1 MDLERQAKE
10 MRKLIF
16 KTAYKGKTGHIASA
30 LSIVEV
36 LTALYFGDVMA
47 YDSCNPEWT
56 DRDKLIMS
64 KGHASLAMY
73 STLAMAGYFP
83 QEKLSGFCRPM
94 SVFGGEPKY
103 GDIPGI
109 EATTG
114 SLGHGL
120 SFGVGIAMA
129 HKLDNKQS
137 RIYVILGDG
146 ECQEGSVWEAVMSA
160 AHHGLQNLTVILD
173 NNKLQAMGTLDEILS
188 LEPFAGKW
196 HEFGWDVAEADGHDM
211 NAIREILLKDKQ
223 SKSERPRLI
232 IANTI
237 KGKGISFMEQV
248 PIWHYRMPNEQEL
261 ELVLEELELS
271 KEELLI

>member
-1 MDLERQAKE
+1 MDLELQAKE

-16 KTAYKGKTGHIASA
+16 KTAYKGKTGHLASA

-36 LTALYFGDVMA
+36 LTALYFGDVLS
-47 YDSCNPEWT
+47 YDSSCPEWK

-64 KGHASLAMY
+64 KGHGSLAIY
-73 STLAMAGYFP
+73 SVLAMAGFFP
-83 QEKLSGFCRPM
+83 CEDLSGFCQPG
-94 SVFGGEPKY
+94 SVFGGEPKL

-120 SFGVGIAMA
+120 SFAVGVAMA
-129 HKLDNKQS
+129 HKIDKIKS

-160 AHHGLQNLTVILD
+160 AHHKLNNITVILD

-196 HEFGWDVAEADGHDM
+196 REFGWETAEVDGHD
-211 NAIREILLKDKQ
+211 ILKIKDELLKDKQ
-223 SKSERPRLI
+223 SKSENPRLI
-232 IANTI
+232 IANTV
-237 KGKGISFMEQV
+237 KGKGISFMERI
-248 PIWHYRMPNEQEL
+248 PIWHYRMPNAEEL
-261 ELVLEELELS
+261 EQLLIDLELS
-271 KEELLI
+271 KEELLK